1 MIQVQC
7 PVLVR
12 VGSIVD
18 GGKFV
23 CNPNA
28 ISEKK
33 CRIYSLGINDEI
45 SFDQEIQNI
54 TKNRCRIY
62 GYDDREQQKGTKE
75 SYKRINGKLGV
86 IHISNEEGHR
96 IGSFPMTQPRIL
108 VISLLLLAAV
118 AVLYLGGLK
127 SAGLEPIYTSIAQLN
142 GVVKNLT
149 QIEEI
154 RNAWMRDYYTK
165 QALERVKQLQRIG
178 YSSGYEILYNVIVPE
193 VQCPVLVRVGS
204 IVDGGKFVCNPSAIS
219 QKNCRI
225 YSLGIAGE
233 ISFDR
238 EIQKITENR
247 CRIYGYDSME
257 QQEETKKNY
266 EKINGKLGVIHI
278 STHKGHRIGNSLLR

>member
-96 IGSFPMTQPRIL
+96 IGNSVPKKKRQKQF
-108 VISLLLLAAV
+108 LLM
-118 AVLYLGGLK
+118 K
-127 SAGLEPIYTSIAQLN
+127 IN
-142 GVVKNLT
+142 K
-149 QIEEI
+149 EI
-154 RNAWMRDYYTK
+154 MA
-165 QALERVKQLQRIG
+165 
-178 YSSGYEILYNVIVPE
+178 VIV
-193 VQCPVLVRVGS
+193 Q
-204 IVDGGKFVCNPSAIS
+204 
-219 QKNCRI
+219 
-225 YSLGIAGE
+225 
-233 ISFDR
+233 
-238 EIQKITENR
+238 
-247 CRIYGYDSME
+247 
-257 QQEETKKNY
+257 
-266 EKINGKLGVIHI
+266 GVILEDVDPLLI
-278 STHKGHRIGNSLLR
+278 FFYSVNSARLFKTLFVP

>member
-1 MIQVQC
+1 
-7 PVLVR
+7 
-12 VGSIVD
+12 
-18 GGKFV
+18 
-23 CNPNA
+23 
-28 ISEKK
+28 
-33 CRIYSLGINDEI
+33 
-45 SFDQEIQNI
+45 
-54 TKNRCRIY
+54 
-62 GYDDREQQKGTKE
+62 
-75 SYKRINGKLGV
+75 
-86 IHISNEEGHR
+86 
-96 IGSFPMTQPRIL
+96 MTQPRIL